1 MKYMI
6 ETRGLSKRYGEKY
19 SVKDLR
25 LKIRPGCVY
34 GFLGP
39 NGAGKSTTMKMILG
53 LVKPTT
59 GEIQMFGRE
68 IGEKNR
74 IAMLR
79 NTGSLIESPSYY
91 GHLNGRENLEIV
103 QTLKGALPEEID
115 EVLSIVRLEG
125 QQKKKVKEYSLGMKQ
140 RLGLAAALLGRP
152 KLLLLDEPTN
162 GLDPAGIQEMRGLIS
177 ELPKHYDMTVM
188 VSSHLLS
195 EIDQMAT
202 DVGIINQGK
211 LIYQGGL
218 QKLHEQAK
226 SSLHIHILNQ
236 GAAIRILEEN
246 KEPYQMEGEDL
257 VFPECE
263 KQRIAELVTLLA
275 AHGAQVTRVMEQQKS
290 LEDIFLTLTGKQV
303 SL

>member
-1 MKYMI
+1 
-6 ETRGLSKRYGEKY
+6 
-19 SVKDLR
+19 
-25 LKIRPGCVY
+25 
-34 GFLGP
+34 
-39 NGAGKSTTMKMILG
+39 
-53 LVKPTT
+53 
-59 GEIQMFGRE
+59 
-68 IGEKNR
+68 
-74 IAMLR
+74 
-79 NTGSLIESPSYY
+79 
-91 GHLNGRENLEIV
+91 
-103 QTLKGALPEEID
+103 
-115 EVLSIVRLEG
+115 
-125 QQKKKVKEYSLGMKQ
+125 
-140 RLGLAAALLGRP
+140 
-152 KLLLLDEPTN
+152 
-162 GLDPAGIQEMRGLIS
+162 
-177 ELPKHYDMTVM
+177 
-188 VSSHLLS
+188 
-195 EIDQMAT
+195 MAT

-263 KQRIAELVTLLA
+263 EQRIAELVTLLA